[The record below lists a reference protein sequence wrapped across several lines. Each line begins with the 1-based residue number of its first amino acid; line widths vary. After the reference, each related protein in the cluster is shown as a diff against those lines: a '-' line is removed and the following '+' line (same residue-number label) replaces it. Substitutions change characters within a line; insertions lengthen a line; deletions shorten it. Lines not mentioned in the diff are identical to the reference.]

1 MEKDLF
7 SVVIPTYNRRHVIS
21 RAINSVLSQSYRNIE
36 LIVVDDGSED
46 DTKGLFIDN
55 KEFESIL
62 YHYVNHGGAQ
72 KARNAGLNLAHGEYV
87 LFLDSDDELLPTCID
102 MMVNEYNSDH
112 SIDSVYGLTGLKNA
126 DGSLRLARNDF
137 LKGNVYKEVLEQG
150 YLTSSSFIS
159 MRRSIFKEIGDW
171 DELLPSSQDDD
182 MCFRIAKNFK
192 IGFIDEIIGIYGVGA
207 GNQIGGSRK
216 RVATGWW
223 MLWNKY
229 EKDVISYCG
238 KDVLIKHF
246 KECAERFKIEK
257 MDVEYNEVVKK
268 LYSII
273 GDNS

>member
-72 KARNAGLNLAHGEYV
+72 KARNAGLKLAHGEYV

-112 SIDSVYGLTGLKNA
+112 SIGSVYGLTGLKNA

-207 GNQIGGSRK
+207 GNQIGGYRK

-223 MLWNKY
+223 MLWKKY

-238 KDVLIKHF
+238 NEILIKHLE
-246 KECAERFKIEK
+246 ECAGRFKVEK
-257 MDVEYNEVVKK
+257 MDVEYNEVVNR
-268 LYSII
+268 LNSIRGGLI
-273 GDNS
+273 